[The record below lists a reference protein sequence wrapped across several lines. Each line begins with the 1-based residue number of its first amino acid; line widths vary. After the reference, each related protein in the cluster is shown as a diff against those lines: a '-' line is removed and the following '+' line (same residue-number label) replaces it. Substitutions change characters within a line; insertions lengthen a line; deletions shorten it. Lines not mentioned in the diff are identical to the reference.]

1 VAASTRLAWQAGRR
15 ELVVMLTMQVG
26 TIVAV
31 VAEVLVLRSLLEGLL
46 EADRTGDGVA
56 TLLPQL
62 AALGVLTAAI
72 ATANAVQ
79 VHRQR
84 LLAELCGRLAEGQVL
99 AVAGSVELAAFDEPD
114 FHDALER
121 AMAAVRRLPSVVNSL
136 AGLLRSLAGALG
148 AILALAAIQPAF
160 VPVALVAAA
169 PLWLA
174 ARRRGRVFYRFAR
187 GLTPQD
193 RERRWLA
200 DTLADRGAAPEVR
213 AYGAAGFL
221 RARHGALWD
230 RRVAELRAVAGRQL
244 ALTVVAGV
252 VASLVVSATLVGL
265 VAAALSGG
273 IGLADAGAAAAAL
286 VLLGQR
292 LSVAATSA
300 GSLAESALFM
310 DDYLALVPAKA
321 PAPPRPPAAAGAP
334 HPVRV
339 RADHV
344 TFAYAGA
351 RAPVLR
357 DVSLEIAPGEVVAL
371 VGENGSGKTTL
382 ATILAGLYVPEQG
395 RVTWNGRDTDS
406 ADRDELRRGV
416 AIVFQDFL
424 RYALPAHENIGLG
437 RHERLP
443 DDEGIR
449 RAARIAG
456 AHEALE
462 RLPDGYDTV
471 LDPAFEG
478 GSDLSVGQWQR
489 VALARAVFRDA
500 PFVILDEPTAAMDAR
515 AEQDLFDRIR
525 ELLTGRSVLLISH
538 RFSSVRSADRI
549 HVLHAGAIVESG
561 THDELIARSGR
572 YAELFELQARAY
584 R

>member
-1 VAASTRLAWQAGRR
+1 MLA
-15 ELVVMLTMQVG
+15 MQVV

-31 VAEVLVLRSLLEGLL
+31 VAEVLVLRSLLDGLL
-46 EADRTGDGVA
+46 EASRAGDGVT

-62 AALGVLTAAI
+62 LAITALTATI
-72 ATANAVQ
+72 GVANAVQ

-84 LLAELCGRLAEGQVL
+84 LLAEQCARMAEGEVL
-99 AVAGSVELAAFDEPD
+99 AVAASVELAAFDEPD

-121 AMAAVRRLPSVVNSL
+121 ATAAVRRLPTVVNSL

-148 AILALAAIQPAF
+148 AILALGAIEPAF
-160 VPVALVAAA
+160 VPVALLAAA
-169 PLWLA
+169 PLWLT
-174 ARRRGRVFYRFAR
+174 ARYRGRIFYRFAR
-187 GLTPQD
+187 ALTPQD

-200 DTLADRGAAPEVR
+200 QTLADRAAAPEVR

-221 RARHGALWD
+221 RGRHAALWD
-230 RRVAELRAVAGRQL
+230 RRLAELRTVARRQL
-244 ALTVVAGV
+244 LLTVLADV

-292 LSVAATSA
+292 LAVASASA
-300 GSLAESALFM
+300 GSLAESALYI
-310 DDYLALVPAKA
+310 DDFLTLVGTKA
-321 PAPPRPPAAAGAP
+321 PAQPRRRGAAVEARPA
-334 HPVRV
+334 RI
-339 RADHV
+339 RAEHV
-344 TFAYAGA
+344 TFGYAGA
-351 RAPVLR
+351 RGPVLR
-357 DVSLEIAPGEVVAL
+357 DVSLEIAPGQIVAL

-382 ATILAGLYVPEQG
+382 ATILAGLYVPERG

-406 ADRDELRRGV
+406 TDREDLRRGV
-416 AIVFQDFL
+416 TVVFQDFL
-424 RYALPAHENIGLG
+424 RYALPARENIGMG

-443 DDEGIR
+443 DDEGVR
-449 RAARIAG
+449 RAATIAG
-456 AHEALE
+456 VHESLE

-471 LDPAFEG
+471 LNPAFDG

-500 PFVILDEPTAAMDAR
+500 PFVILDEPTAALDAR
-515 AEQDLFDRIR
+515 AEEELFERIR
-525 ELLTGRSVLLISH
+525 ELLAGRSVLLISH
-538 RFSSVRSADRI
+538 RFSSVRSADCI

-561 THDELIARSGR
+561 THDELVARRGR